1 MKRKSKHQYK
11 KSIQQ
16 SHLKSLNTK
25 NHPYGSYLGTYWHFG
40 VFVNYE
46 LFQIILQ
53 LALVLPCVVFGCNG
67 VVDAGIQ
74 IKIIHTMMCTR

>member
-1 MKRKSKHQYK
+1 V
-11 KSIQQ
+11 I
-16 SHLKSLNTK
+16 
-25 NHPYGSYLGTYWHFG
+25 
-40 VFVNYE
+40 YE

-53 LALVLPCVVFGCNG
+53 LALVPPCVVFGCKV